1 VESKRHTRGGPDRV
15 LRFGP
20 FVLLPSPPVL
30 LEGDHALHIS
40 NRSLDILM
48 MLLQR
53 PGQVVSKEELIAHAW
68 PGAIV
73 DAINLRVHIAALRKV
88 LRDGKP
94 PRFIV
99 NVVGQ
104 GYVFVADVRS
114 DDDCSPE
121 IAQTFKGSR
130 IHHLPAPLTP
140 LIGRDAELT
149 ALIDVLR
156 AHRLV
161 TIVGAGGVGKTS
173 LATEVAVRL
182 REYYAHGAHFIDL
195 SSIDDGALIA
205 DSFAVGL
212 ELAISSQPALAEL
225 TAYLR
230 SKEVLL
236 VVDNCEHVIEA
247 AAKVTMEILEESPG
261 TRVLATSREP
271 LDTPN
276 EWLYR
281 LLPLECPATD
291 ADLTAS
297 SAQRYAA
304 VRLFKQRAETSAS
317 AFALSDSNVA
327 AISRMCRELD
337 GNPMAIELAAARVSL
352 LGSHQLAARL
362 GEHFLAITNPRRT
375 AAPRQHTLHA
385 TLDWSYARLGLAAQI
400 TLQRLAIFNSAFTE
414 EAATAVAAHRD
425 LGVQDVLLAVRSLAS
440 KSLLAFDTRD
450 PPARYRLLH
459 TTRVYALKKLSNSG
473 EYLDVSRRH
482 CKYVRKLLRN
492 LETDWH
498 STGPGWIK
506 EFDLALGDVRA
517 ALDWAFSSTGDP
529 LLGVEIT
536 IASVPF
542 ASQLG
547 LVDEFRVR
555 AKQAWMCLEDLSNR
569 EAAVEPHLRATL
581 TNMIPTP
588 PNDQPESRPVPPS
601 RFGNDVSGE

>member
-1 VESKRHTRGGPDRV
+1 MESKRHTSGRPDRV

-20 FVLLPSPPVL
+20 FVLLPSPPML

-40 NRSLDILM
+40 DRSLDILM

-53 PGQVVSKEELIAHAW
+53 PGRVISKEELIAHAW
-68 PGAIV
+68 PGAVV

-94 PRFIV
+94 PKFIV

-104 GYVFVADVRS
+104 GYVFVADVRG
-114 DDDCSPE
+114 DDGCSPA
-121 IAQTFKGSR
+121 IARTFKGSR
-130 IHHLPAPLTP
+130 AHHLPAPLTP

-149 ALIDVLR
+149 ALMDVLR
-156 AHRLV
+156 ARRLV
-161 TIVGAGGVGKTS
+161 TIVGAGGVGKTA
-173 LATEVAVRL
+173 LAVDAAAKL
-182 REYYAHGAHFIDL
+182 RESYAHGAHFIDL
-195 SSIDDGALIA
+195 SSIDDGTLIA
-205 DSFAVGL
+205 DSFTVGL
-212 ELAISSQPALAEL
+212 ELDISRQTAFAEL

-247 AAKVTMEILEESPG
+247 AARVITEILEQSPG

-271 LDTPN
+271 LGAPN

-281 LLPLECPATD
+281 LLPLEFPLID

-327 AISRMCRELD
+327 AISSICRELE

-362 GEHFLAITNPRRT
+362 GEHFLAITNPRRA

-385 TLDWSYARLGLAAQI
+385 TLEWSYARLGSAAQI
-400 TLQRLAIFNSAFTE
+400 TLQRLAIFNSLFTE
-414 EAATAVAAHRD
+414 EAASAVAAHRD

-440 KSLLAFDTRD
+440 KSLLAMDTRD
-450 PPARYRLLH
+450 PPSRYRLLH
-459 TTRVYALKKLSNSG
+459 TTRLYALKKLSNSG

-482 CKYVRKLLRN
+482 CEYVRKLLRN
-492 LETDWH
+492 LETDWRL
-498 STGPGWIK
+498 TNPGWIK

-529 LLGVEIT
+529 LLGIEIT

-547 LVDEFRVR
+547 LVEEFRIR
-555 AKQAWMCLEDLSNR
+555 GKQAWMCLERLSNR
-569 EAAVEPHLRATL
+569 EAAIESQLRATL
-581 TNMIPTP
+581 TNMIRTP
-588 PNDQPESRPVPPS
+588 PNDRSESIPVSPS
-601 RFGNDVSGE
+601 RFGNDESGE

>member
-1 VESKRHTRGGPDRV
+1 VDSKRATSGRPDRV

-20 FVLLPSPPVL
+20 FMLLPSPPML
-30 LEGDHALHIS
+30 LEGEHALHVS
-40 NRSLDILM
+40 DRALDILM

-68 PGAIV
+68 PGAVV

-104 GYVFVADVRS
+104 GYVFVADVHS
-114 DDDCSPE
+114 DDECSPA
-121 IAQTFKGSR
+121 IAQIFKGSR
-130 IHHLPAPLTP
+130 IHHLPAPLMP

-161 TIVGAGGVGKTS
+161 TIVGAGGVGKTT

-182 REYYAHGAHFIDL
+182 REHYAHGAHLIDL
-195 SSIDDGALIA
+195 SSLDDGALIA

-247 AAKVTMEILEESPG
+247 AAKITMEILEESPG

-271 LDTPN
+271 LGTPN

-281 LLPLECPATD
+281 LLPLECPAPD
-291 ADLTAS
+291 AGLTAS

-317 AFALSDSNVA
+317 TFALSDSNVA
-327 AISRMCRELD
+327 AISRICRELD

-352 LGSHQLAARL
+352 LGSHQLAGRL
-362 GEHFLAITNPRRT
+362 GEHFLAITNPRRA

-385 TLDWSYARLGLAAQI
+385 TLDWSYARLGLTAQI
-400 TLQRLAIFNSAFTE
+400 TLQRLAIFNSPFTE
-414 EAATAVAAHRD
+414 EAAAAVAAYRD
-425 LGVQDVLLAVRSLAS
+425 LGVPDVVLAVRSLAS
-440 KSLLAFDTRD
+440 KSLLAMDTRD
-450 PPARYRLLH
+450 PPARYRLPH
-459 TTRVYALKKLSNSG
+459 TTRVYALRKLSKSG

-482 CKYVRKLLRN
+482 CEYVRKLLRS
-492 LETDWH
+492 LETHWPLT
-498 STGPGWIK
+498 SPGWIK
-506 EFDLALGDVRA
+506 EFDLAVGDVRA

-542 ASQLG
+542 ASELG
-547 LVDEFRVR
+547 LVDEFRIR
-555 AKQAWMCLEDLSNR
+555 AKQAWMCLERLSNR
-569 EAAVEPHLRATL
+569 EAEAEPHLRATL
-581 TNMIPTP
+581 TSMVPTP
-588 PNDQPESRPVPPS
+588 RNDQPESRPVPPS
-601 RFGNDVSGE
+601 SFGNDGLGE